1 MIRFYMNRY
10 SIVFSVLLS
19 ITSLSAYGYS
29 HEIQKRWAT
38 NPTES
43 NTKLQMENTE
53 HLIQQ
58 ASKATE
64 SFKRERDRRNNLRR

>member
-1 MIRFYMNRY
+1 MNRY

-29 HEIQKRWAT
+29 HEMQQQWAT
-38 NPTES
+38 NSTES
-43 NTKLQMENTE
+43 NTKLQMDNTDYV
-53 HLIQQ
+53 LQQ

-64 SFKRERDRRNNLRR
+64 SFKRERDRRNNIRR